1 MNAVCLI
8 GRMVKDIEIRI
19 TESNV
24 TVGYFTLAVDRAFSK
39 EKEADFIRITVF
51 NKTAESL
58 EKYTRKGSKIAVQGR
73 IQVTNYEDKDG
84 KKVSKTGVVADRV
97 EFLEWLDTEPKVTS
111 GEYSDLGFEEA
122 VTDLPF

>member
-39 EKEADFIRITVF
+39 EKEADFIRLTVF
-51 NKTAESL
+51 GKTAENI
-58 EKYTRKGSKIAVQGR
+58 EKYTRKGAKIAVQGR

-97 EFLEWLDTEPKVTS
+97 EFLEWLDTEPK